1 MKFEAQVGDTTASV
15 EIDRKAGAFR
25 AVVDD
30 RIIEGEVLE
39 PEPGVFTFRV
49 RDRVIEFHASVL
61 AGAGKC
67 RAVTMSGTTDVRIVD
82 RKHRQIAGES
92 GGDGQKAL
100 LAPMPGRIV
109 TLLAAVGDQ
118 VSRGQGVLVVE
129 AMKMQNEVKA
139 ARDGV
144 VAEIRVAPDDTVA
157 AGQVLAILE

>member
-49 RDRVIEFHASVL
+49 RDRVIEFHAGAL

-82 RKHRQIAGES
+82 RKHRQVAGES

-109 TLLAAVGDQ
+109 ALLAAVGDQ

>member
-1 MKFEAQVGDTTASV
+1 VKFEAQVGDTTASV